1 MAAVKGHKVLKSK
14 EDRLFDYASYAI
26 LTIFLLLVAYPLYFV
41 VIASISKPY
50 DVLNGNVILWPV
62 NITLDGYMRIFRD
75 SRIWTGYANT
85 IYYTV
90 LGTALNV
97 ALTMMLAF
105 PLSRKTFSGTRAIM
119 VIMLITMYVGGGLIP
134 EYLLIRSLGLRDT
147 RALMIILGAVS
158 VYNVIITVNFLRT
171 NIPEELEQ
179 AAAID
184 GCSDFTFFFQIVLPL
199 SSAVMAVL
207 VIYYG
212 VGRWNDYFAAM
223 IYLNKT
229 DKFPLQLVLKSI
241 LVQTQSM
248 TAMTEDIALME
259 EAHRITEQIKYGVI
273 IIASAPILMLYPFV
287 QKYFIK
293 GVMIGS
299 IKG

>member
-1 MAAVKGHKVLKSK
+1 MNAIKTSR
-14 EDRLFDYASYAI
+14 EDRRFDIFSYGILF
-26 LTIFLLLVAYPLYFV
+26 LFLLLVAYPLYFV

-50 DVLNGNVILWPV
+50 DVLNGNVLFLPR
-62 NITLDGYMRIFRD
+62 NITFDGYMRIFRD
-75 SRIWTGYANT
+75 DRIWTGYGNT

-90 LGTALNV
+90 LGTFLNI

-105 PLSRKTFSGTRAIM
+105 PLSRRTFSGTKAIM
-119 VIMLITMYVGGGLIP
+119 VLMLITMYVGGGLIP
-134 EYLLIRSLGLRDT
+134 EYLLIKNLGLRDT
-147 RALMIILGAVS
+147 RALIIILGAVS
-158 VYNVIITVNFLRT
+158 VYNVIIAVNFLKL
-171 NIPEELEQ
+171 NIPVELEQ

-184 GCSDFTFFFQIVLPL
+184 GCSDFTFFFQIILPL
-199 SSAVMAVL
+199 SSAIIAVL

-212 VGRWNDYFAAM
+212 VGRWNDYFTAM

-229 DKFPLQLVLKSI
+229 EMFPLQLVLKSI

-248 TAMTEDIALME
+248 TAMTDDIALME

-273 IIASAPILMLYPFV
+273 IIASAPILALYPFV